1 MVSAAE
7 QLAANLNF
15 GAFAKADDL
24 KRRIYFTLGALIVYR
39 FGTFIPLP
47 GINPVAFAQTF
58 NANASGI
65 LGMFNMFAGGAVE
78 RMAIFALNI
87 MPYISASIIMQLMS
101 SMSPKLEALKKE
113 GEQGRKQ
120 INQYTRYLTVVLA
133 AFQAYGIAIGL
144 EGSQSAAGAVVI
156 DPGWFFR
163 ITTVITLVGGTLFL
177 MWLGEQITQ
186 RGVGNGISL
195 IIFAGIVAGLPSA
208 LVGLFELA
216 RTGSLSVGL
225 LLAAAGA
232 DAVRRRRHRVHGACP
247 AAPADPVSQAPGRQ
261 PDVPGRFLASA
272 AEAQLGRR
280 HPADLR
286 LLAAAAADHGG
297 AVHGRAGSA
306 VAQRGRPQRWAAA
319 SRCTSRS
326 TWS

>member
-47 GINPVAFAQTF
+47 GINPTAFAQTF
-58 NANASGI
+58 HANSSGI

-144 EGSQSAAGAVVI
+144 EGS
-156 DPGWFFR
+156 
-163 ITTVITLVGGTLFL
+163 T
-177 MWLGEQITQ
+177 E
-186 RGVGNGISL
+186 
-195 IIFAGIVAGLPSA
+195 
-208 LVGLFELA
+208 
-216 RTGSLSVGL
+216 
-225 LLAAAGA
+225 
-232 DAVRRRRHRVHGACP
+232 RRRRRW
-247 AAPADPVSQAPGRQ
+247 S
-261 PDVPGRFLASA
+261 SI
-272 AEAQLGRR
+272 
-280 HPADLR
+280 
-286 LLAAAAADHGG
+286 
-297 AVHGRAGSA
+297 RAGSS
-306 VAQRGRPQRWAAA
+306 A
-319 SRCTSRS
+319 SPRSSRS
-326 TWS
+326 SAARCS

>member
-47 GINPVAFAQTF
+47 GINPTAFAQTF
-58 NANASGI
+58 HANASGI

-144 EGSQSAAGAVVI
+144 EGSHERRRPRGHRSGLVLPHHHRHHAGRRHAVPDVARRADHAARRRQRHLAHHLRRHRRRPAVGARRPVRARPHRLAVGRTAAG
-156 DPGWFFR
+156 
-163 ITTVITLVGGTLFL
+163 
-177 MWLGEQITQ
+177 
-186 RGVGNGISL
+186 
-195 IIFAGIVAGLPSA
+195 
-208 LVGLFELA
+208 
-216 RTGSLSVGL
+216 
-225 LLAAAGA
+225 AAGA
-232 DAVRRRRHRVHGACP
+232 DAVRRRRHRLHGACA
-247 AAPADPVSQAPGRQ
+247 AAPADPVPEAPGRQ
-261 PDVPGRFLASA
+261 PDVPGRFLAPA
-272 AEAQLGRR
+272 A
-280 HPADLR
+280 
-286 LLAAAAADHGG
+286 
-297 AVHGRAGSA
+297 
-306 VAQRGRPQRWAAA
+306 
-319 SRCTSRS
+319 
-326 TWS
+326 